1 MLDLFFDTSLI
12 VLTQWFMFD
21 VDSSHIRHAMGH
33 IAAYPQLLL
42 LLSHLPSWGS
52 TPSGCL
58 YCRSPYLW
66 YLPWFLVSSWCAA
79 GLLLSAVPAGDIDR
93 QRRLM
98 GAAPQ
103 HGTQQQIALS
113 SKCEQWHVD
122 GWRKKGKVSPYSIA
136 EHRVPE
142 LIPVLGS
149 QPAGEVSHKP
159 GSRLSLLSARPAV
172 TPATFKRAAASF
184 AAWWTEAQ
192 WVWTICLTL
201 LPDSVAAAIWT
212 RALLRL
218 SPAR

>member
-1 MLDLFFDTSLI
+1 MPAAAIWAEPAPNWRWLI
-12 VLTQWFMFD
+12 VRVSLPKLGLSWFTRAVGNGVTEARASLSHSYAYIVNAFFQYETRYAWPILRYITYSELTQWFMFD

-66 YLPWFLVSSWCAA
+66 YLPWFLVSPWCAA

-113 SKCEQWHVD
+113 SIC
-122 GWRKKGKVSPYSIA
+122 
-136 EHRVPE
+136 
-142 LIPVLGS
+142 
-149 QPAGEVSHKP
+149 
-159 GSRLSLLSARPAV
+159 AV
-172 TPATFKRAAASF
+172 TR
-184 AAWWTEAQ
+184 WR
-192 WVWTICLTL
+192 LT
-201 LPDSVAAAIWT
+201 
-212 RALLRL
+212 
-218 SPAR
+218 